1 MTTGAGRCCISRRF
15 SAHDKRVNDM
25 SNLTVCLP
33 NGDTKTIPFQGK
45 PKLSEL
51 LAGFDG
57 APQLVC
63 GGAGVCK
70 KCGVAAEGMLEPP
83 PEEGACLM
91 CRTRVCGDAAVYLT
105 GTSRLQ
111 GIETGGAMPPY
122 KHRPAAGGYGAA
134 LDVGTTTVA
143 LRLIDLTA
151 NRTLCTLSAANPQ
164 AALAAD
170 VIGRIESALSGHGAV
185 LQRMIR
191 SLADELLAAACAQ
204 SGIAKEQVGARVV
217 TGNTTMLYLFTG
229 RSPKALSA
237 APFLADC
244 LFGME
249 EQGVYYPPCPGAFVG
264 ADVACAV
271 LASGMTNAE
280 DTSMLI
286 DLGTNGEIALWHN
299 HTLHCCAT
307 AAGPAFEGGG
317 ISCGSASVEGAIDRV
332 AYANGALSVH
342 AIGDGDARSV
352 CGSGLIDAAAALLA
366 RGSIDETGAAE
377 EDALSLTPSVSLT
390 PRDIRQLQLAKA
402 AIAAGMQTLAQEAG
416 VSLGQIKTLYIAGG
430 FGRHLPLWSAVA
442 IGLIPAPL
450 AERTAI
456 LGNAALSGA
465 SLLLLDRE
473 TKRALTAIN
482 ERAVCRN
489 LAMSARF
496 SDAFMERMMF
506 EPVDDWA

>member
-1 MTTGAGRCCISRRF
+1 MA
-15 SAHDKRVNDM
+15 
-25 SNLTVCLP
+25 NLTVWLP
-33 NGDTKTIPFQGK
+33 NGDTRTITFEGEPR
-45 PKLSEL
+45 LSDL
-51 LAGFDG
+51 LAGLDG

-63 GGAGVCK
+63 GGAGVCG
-70 KCGVAAEGMLEPP
+70 KCSVAAEGLLEPP
-83 PEEGACLM
+83 PEGGACLA

-105 GTSRLQ
+105 GGRRLQ

-122 KHRPAAGGYGAA
+122 VHRPVAGRYGAA

-143 LRLIDLTA
+143 LRLIDLTE
-151 NRTLCTLSAANPQ
+151 NRTLCTLAAANPQ

-170 VIGRIESALSGHGAV
+170 VIGRMEAALSGHGAV

-191 SLADELLAAACAQ
+191 SLADELLSAACGQ
-204 SGIAKEQVGARVV
+204 CGISPEQVGARVV

-229 RSPKALSA
+229 RNPKALSA
-237 APFLADC
+237 APFEADC

-249 EQGVYYPPCPGAFVG
+249 EQGVYYPPCLGAFVG

-271 LASGMTNAE
+271 LASGMTATHA
-280 DTSMLI
+280 TSMLI

-299 HTLHCCAT
+299 GTLYCCAT

-332 AYANGALSVH
+332 AYAGGGLAVH
-342 AIGDGDARSV
+342 VIGDGEARSV
-352 CGSGLIDAAAALLA
+352 CGSGLIDAAAALLES
-366 RGSIDETGAAE
+366 GGIDETGAAE
-377 EDALSLTPSVSLT
+377 EDVLLLTPTVALT

-402 AIAAGMQTLAQEAG
+402 AIAAGMQALSQEAG
-416 VSLGQIKTLYIAGG
+416 VSLGQIETLYIAGG
-430 FGRHLPLWSAVA
+430 FGRHLPLESAAA
-442 IGLIPAPL
+442 IGLIPTAL
-450 AERTAI
+450 AKRTVI

-473 TKRALTAIN
+473 AEGALGAISD
-482 ERAVCRN
+482 RAVCRN
-489 LAMSARF
+489 LATSPRF
-496 SDAFMERMMF
+496 TDAFMERMML